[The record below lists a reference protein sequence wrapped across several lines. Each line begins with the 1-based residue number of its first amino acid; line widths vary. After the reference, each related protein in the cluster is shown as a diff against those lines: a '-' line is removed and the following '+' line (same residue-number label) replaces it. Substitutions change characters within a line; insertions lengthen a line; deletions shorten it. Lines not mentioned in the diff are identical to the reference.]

1 MNFTKQIQDFNNKLD
16 KFKRKLSAAY
26 ERKDEAMIKHFNQEI
41 AKVEK
46 LLKAAKGKQTY
57 EIGNKGSAVLKMPFK
72 RVLTKQ
78 EQADMGAL
86 KKSVK
91 GLIVVHPMTALGR
104 DLGVKEVTGY
114 APKPF

>member
-1 MNFTKQIQDFNNKLD
+1 MNFKKEIQDWNNKLD
-16 KFKRKLSAAY
+16 KFKHKLNAAY
-26 ERKDEAMIKHFNQEI
+26 ERDDAAMVKHFKLEI
-41 AKVEK
+41 AKAEK
-46 LLKAAKGKQTY
+46 KIKTLKGKQAY
-57 EIGNKGSAVLKMPFK
+57 EIGNQGSAVLKMPFK

-104 DLGVKEVTGY
+104 DLGIKEVTGF
-114 APKPF
+114 APQAF

>member
-1 MNFTKQIQDFNNKLD
+1 MNFTKQLQDFNNRLD
-16 KFKRKLSAAY
+16 NFKRKLNAAY
-26 ERKDEAMIKHFNQEI
+26 ERKDEPMIKQFKLEI

-46 LLKAAKGKQTY
+46 LLKTAKGKQTY
-57 EIGNKGSAVLKMPFK
+57 EIGNKGSEVLRMPFK
-72 RVLTKQ
+72 RVLTKA
-78 EQADMGAL
+78 EQANMGAL

-114 APKPF
+114 APNAF